1 MNIVKIFDALGI
13 SKWRAAWTVVRKGI
27 PGLLSLVAE
36 AFTNLLKKADGEK
49 LKYYADLSEKIA
61 KFINYGIELFVDDS
75 AYRAAGTATVNG
87 LQAFAKHVSDGE
99 YTQMEL
105 SEDIEFIEACIDLW
119 KEAARC
125 VESGSP
131 LLP

>member
-1 MNIVKIFDALGI
+1 MSITKIFDALGI
-13 SKWRAAWTVVRKGI
+13 SKWRAIWTIVRRGM
-27 PGLLSLVAE
+27 PGLMSLVAE
-36 AFTNLLKKADGEK
+36 AFTNLLKKADKEK
-49 LKYYADLSEKIA
+49 LKFYADLSDRIA
-61 KFINYGIELFVDDS
+61 KFINYGIELFIDDP
-75 AYRAAGTATVNG
+75 AYRSAGTATVNG

-119 KEAARC
+119 KETTRC